1 MLINL
6 NENIPNEFYV
16 FVNFSSPLAAHNYNI
31 GAYTSGACITWLQ
44 ENTLIKYLDGSL
56 NYLPF
61 EPSQRDPIAL
71 SPYCLTAI
79 NDYRI
84 EYDAEIY
91 RKQHHP
97 LYPSRLSATYAFGD
111 FETCQEVNRRYGW
124 DLATVRKFRLVESP
138 LNRVAKVNMEHVS
151 LSRHAY
157 KVASMENVED
167 IWRAYW
173 TGQGNIQMALPD
185 GPGFTRNVHDSG
197 VIWEYLVEGCLQP
210 VRE

>member
-1 MLINL
+1 MLINK
-6 NENIPNEFYV
+6 NENIPEEFFV
-16 FVNFSSPLAAHNYNI
+16 FVNFSSPLAAHNYKI
-31 GAYTSGACITWLQ
+31 GAYTSGACSTWFQ
-44 ENTLIKYLDGSL
+44 EETLAKYLDGSL

-61 EPSQRDPIAL
+61 EPSQRDPMAV

-91 RKQHHP
+91 RKQNHP

-111 FETCQEVNRRYGW
+111 FETCREVSQKYGW
-124 DLATVRKFRLVESP
+124 NLNTVRKFKLLDSP

-151 LSRHAY
+151 LGRHAY
-157 KVASMENVED
+157 RVASMANVED

-173 TGQGNIQMALPD
+173 TGKGNIQIELPD
-185 GPGFTRNVHDSG
+185 GPEFTRNVRDSG

-210 VRE
+210 VE